1 MLYITNNKIHSQSPR
16 YAAIEGKIM
25 ILTYDLIILQ
35 EHFSV
40 VFPLTLNLEK
50 NSRYNWKSTQTIAGN
65 DDITQTVSFATHVTK
80 VGQILLH
87 SET

>member
-1 MLYITNNKIHSQSPR
+1 
-16 YAAIEGKIM
+16 M

-35 EHFSV
+35 ERFSV
-40 VFPLTLNLEK
+40 VFPLTLNLKK

-65 DDITQTVSFATHVTK
+65 DDITQTVSFATYVTK